1 MCSPPRRLDNAAVST
16 ASTLQVRNPGTGAI
30 VAEVPLATP
39 ADVNAAFARARAAQP
54 AWGALPVSTRAAH
67 LRAFGRKL
75 VDDPELAD
83 VLMSETGKCRFEAEG
98 FDVFYLGQL
107 MHFMTGW
114 RARRALADDIR
125 HPFMFPNKRA
135 RIVKHPRGV
144 VGVIGPWNFPLLN
157 NFADA
162 VAPLVA
168 GNAVVLKPSP
178 VTPLTSMHVARR
190 WREEGLPEGVLQ
202 VVNGNGAVG
211 AQVVDEADMIFFT
224 GSQATGRRVAA
235 RAGERLIPCVLELG
249 GKSPF
254 VVLADADLEAAAR
267 AAVWSAFAGAG
278 QTCVRAERV
287 IVEEAVA
294 DELER
299 LLLRETKALRQ
310 GVDRSRDRTQ
320 IDVDVGATIFPPQL
334 AVLERQLADALS
346 HGARLATGG
355 ARRADLPGD
364 FFQPTLIFG
373 VTPDMTVAREE
384 TFGPMLPVLR
394 ARDSAHAV
402 ALANATG
409 LGLAG
414 SVFSR
419 DGARAAE
426 LARSIQAGNMAIND
440 VSIVQYASVEAPLGG
455 WQGSG
460 LGHRHGAEALRQFC
474 QEQTI
479 LEEAPLLGV
488 LGPFVRSAFTNFPY
502 TAGKLRWLR
511 RLLRW
516 FF

>member
-1 MCSPPRRLDNAAVST
+1 LCSPSRALDNAAVST
-16 ASTLQVRNPGTGAI
+16 TIPVRNPGTGAH
-30 VAEVPLATP
+30 VAEVPTTSP
-39 ADVNAAFARARAAQP
+39 ADVSAAFARARAAQP
-54 AWGALPVSTRAAH
+54 AWAGLPVSTRAAR
-67 LRAFGRKL
+67 LRAFGKEL
-75 VDDPELAD
+75 VDDPALAD

-107 MHFMTGW
+107 MHFMTGG
-114 RARRALADDIR
+114 RARRALADEVR

-178 VTPLTSMHVARR
+178 VTPLTSLHVARR
-190 WREEGLPEGVLQ
+190 WREEGLPDGVLQ
-202 VVNGNGAVG
+202 VVNGGAEVG

-254 VVLADADLEAAAR
+254 IVLADADLEAAAR

-278 QTCVRAERV
+278 QTCIRAERI
-287 IVEEAVA
+287 IVEECVA

-299 LLLRETKALRQ
+299 LLLRETQALRQ

-334 AVLERQLADALS
+334 VVLERQLADALAR
-346 HGARLATGG
+346 GARLAAGG
-355 ARRADLPGD
+355 ARRPDLPGD
-364 FFQPTLIFG
+364 YFQPTLLLG
-373 VTPDMTVAREE
+373 VTPDMAVAREE
-384 TFGPMLPVLR
+384 TFGPLLPVLR
-394 ARDSAHAV
+394 ARDATHAV

-419 DGARAAE
+419 DGARAAA
-426 LARSIQAGNMAIND
+426 LARGIKSGNVAIND
-440 VSIVQYASVEAPLGG
+440 VSIVQYACVEAPLGG
-455 WQGSG
+455 WQASG

-479 LEEAPLLGV
+479 LEDAPILGR

-502 TAGKLRWLR
+502 TTTKLRWLR

-516 FF
+516 LF